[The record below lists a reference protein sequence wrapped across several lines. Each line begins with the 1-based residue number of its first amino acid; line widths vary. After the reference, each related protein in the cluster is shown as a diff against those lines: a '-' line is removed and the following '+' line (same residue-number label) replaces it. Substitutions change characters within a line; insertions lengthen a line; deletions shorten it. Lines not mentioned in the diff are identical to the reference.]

1 MKYKVGDM
9 IRNPSF
15 DEVDD
20 ILEKYEAEWIDVGL
34 LLITKVKTES
44 EE

>member
-1 MKYKVGDM
+1 MMDYDRLYEQLDAKIKYISD
-9 IRNPSF
+9 
-15 DEVDD
+15 DE
-20 ILEKYEAEWIDVGL
+20 EAEWIDVGL